1 MDLTDSRLTYWSTP
15 TEVFARAY
23 ELHLLSTGRAS
34 SMTSADVDALRAA
47 DPSTVPLSGDMNAI
61 DGYFGGLGL

>member
-1 MDLTDSRLTYWSTP
+1 M
-15 TEVFARAY
+15 FARAY

-34 SMTSADVDALRAA
+34 SMTSADMDALRAA
-47 DPSTVPLSGDMNAI
+47 DPSVVPLSGDMAAI